1 MWGRE
6 EVVLNELVGSC
17 SWLNKNE
24 LRILVEMVTKEN
36 STKFELTRSEQKCVR
51 VADDRLLI
59 NILSNDLQLLF
70 LKSEKR

>member
-1 MWGRE
+1 
-6 EVVLNELVGSC
+6 LNGFVDSC

-24 LRILVEMVTKEN
+24 LRILVEIVMKEN
-36 STKFELTRSEQKCVR
+36 STKFELTKSEQKCVR
-51 VADDRLLI
+51 VADDRLLV